1 MLDRLLQ
8 WGAGGSASLSAEA
21 SSSSTPRPLS
31 YLDSVQEDLHTRN
44 LLFPDSQALSQNR
57 NDQIF
62 PLSTTPD
69 TSGSSNVRA
78 FDYSEEFE
86 LDVKDVRVIIMQ
98 DALGPTNASLL
109 FDSHPGPDLVS
120 ASDRSPA
127 YQDSKATMAAAGN
140 DSLTQTTR
148 PLVIQGETCQPRQG
162 AFDRRTSNHGRSQS
176 YSETDSQKA
185 AREYR
190 EELAAFS
197 SCIFGNSELMAYKGT
212 STKVHVVPSE
222 FQADESAPSSIY
234 GEGRTP
240 IGLSQSYSSQPMSPN
255 FRKGHN
261 SGGGHSRRNKKRKVL
276 ITRLFPVSLAIDG
289 ADSGTQ
295 PSANCPRLDTTGFP
309 FPSSAEES
317 AAQPRQRR
325 TPMYAVVLVVQI
337 PPATFKNSSDLSTKS
352 LFRRESGSYNDQDL
366 FSSSYNSTKTGW
378 NMSGFGVYAD
388 MEEAIVKEDKI
399 DTLTEHWDVIMR
411 TLNHL
416 QSLVAT
422 TIHAMLKHADVASP
436 DSFPCPMRPHTRS
449 TSQVSFM
456 SDRRGGE
463 LPRAKPLKSSTKLVY
478 LWPNCLADDVG
489 IGSEVSTARSRIIT
503 GLSAARVITGQ
514 GRWGIWRDEA
524 IWTSKWAASSNRTA
538 FFQSLLTGFLATHT
552 DWIQALCGPLYS
564 KRAAL
569 ARQNRTEE
577 DSSLPARTI
586 IISDDK
592 MAARRLVFLLSAF
605 LPANQHACTAD
616 AHRAST
622 PASAGGYSASPP
634 MFAMPSL
641 PSLPLRRED
650 VLRHQM
656 KYQNV
661 SQQEYHTRSIS
672 QSARIWA
679 DPPQLVQGD
688 IEGNVHH
695 QRRASD
701 FVSTHSMS
709 LPMHGK
715 VLVSR
720 KSSAATTSTIM
731 PESIAPH
738 FTSAELRNSQRS
750 RPGSTGSAAT
760 DDLKRSLRR
769 GDRSRQVVD
778 ASHSLGSGR
787 KWGGLIV
794 GFWGSRRGELI
805 DSIACSQGSAE
816 LRSPTKPSFGRTNR
830 RSELIRESQEE
841 PVYGSMAANRRGT
854 DARDVHNPR
863 FSFASFGG
871 RRSFA
876 QADRTPDPASAF
888 VSPIKTSINP
898 EDGVIDVEVPL
909 PDYLTRFGTA
919 IGSPSSSGYSSAPG
933 FSSGFEGFEQTR
945 FAIEG
950 DLPQNTAGW
959 LDGFHPDFVLQ
970 ALPPQDNLMDKV
982 KAAMRAEPTPA
993 PKDPRV
999 EVIAE
1004 RWVNVSSVVIADTRS
1019 KAVTRIVYRRRVRS
1033 NAAPDRP
1040 VPNAFAT
1047 FKSSALPL
1055 ETRLEEDWLE
1065 ETIRSGDE
1073 TLSDAVNRVVCT
1085 TGDGKRANK
1094 ASFADSSQSP
1104 GQVHESSAGH
1114 STAHDAL
1121 SEARGLAKPDFSA
1134 APNAPRSQCKTVI
1147 LSALE
1152 DMFREVVESRD
1163 GGPTDSKK
1171 NKRQEGPGHGGSILR
1186 DAVRDWVAAL
1196 DAVE

>member
-8 WGAGGSASLSAEA
+8 WGVGGPASLSAEA
-21 SSSSTPRPLS
+21 SNSSTPRPLS

-44 LLFPDSQALSQNR
+44 LLFPDSQALSQNG

-62 PLSTTPD
+62 PLFTTPD

-109 FDSHPGPDLVS
+109 FDSHPCPDLVS

-127 YQDSKATMAAAGN
+127 CQDSKATMAATGN
-140 DSLTQTTR
+140 DNFTQTAR
-148 PLVIQGETCQPRQG
+148 PLVIQSETSQPRQG

-176 YSETDSQKA
+176 YSETESQKA
-185 AREYR
+185 AREHR

-222 FQADESAPSSIY
+222 FQADESAASSIY
-234 GEGRTP
+234 GEGRNSM
-240 IGLSQSYSSQPMSPN
+240 GLSQSHSSQPMSPRS
-255 FRKGHN
+255 RKGHDL
-261 SGGGHSRRNKKRKVL
+261 GGGHSRRNKKRKVL

-295 PSANCPRLDTTGFP
+295 PSTQCPRLDTTGFP
-309 FPSSAEES
+309 FPSSEEES

-337 PPATFKNSSDLSTKS
+337 PPATFKNSSVLSTKS

-378 NMSGFGVYAD
+378 NISGFGAYAD

-399 DTLTEHWDVIMR
+399 DALTEHWDVIMR

-436 DSFPCPMRPHTRS
+436 DSFPCPMRP
-449 TSQVSFM
+449 QLSFI

-463 LPRAKPLKSSTKLVY
+463 LPRAKPLKGSTKLVS

-489 IGSEVSTARSRIIT
+489 IGSEVSKARSRIIT

-569 ARQNRTEE
+569 ARQNRNEE

-605 LPANQHACTAD
+605 LPANQHACIAD

-634 MFAMPSL
+634 MFAMPAL

-679 DPPQLVQGD
+679 GPLQLVQGD

-701 FVSTHSMS
+701 FISTHSMS

-720 KSSAATTSTIM
+720 KSSAAKTSTIM

-738 FTSAELRNSQRS
+738 FTSVELRNSQRL
-750 RPGSTGSAAT
+750 RPGSTGSVAT

-778 ASHSLGSGR
+778 TSQSLGSGR

-805 DSIACSQGSAE
+805 DSITCSQGSAE
-816 LRSPTKPSFGRTNR
+816 LRSPAKSSFGCTNR
-830 RSELIRESQEE
+830 RSESIREYQEE
-841 PVYGSMAANRRGT
+841 PVYGSMAADRRET

-888 VSPIKTSINP
+888 VSPIKTTINP

-909 PDYLTRFGTA
+909 PDYLTRFDTA
-919 IGSPSSSGYSSAPG
+919 IGSPSSSGYSSVPG
-933 FSSGFEGFEQTR
+933 FHSGFEGFEQTR

-993 PKDPRV
+993 STDPQV
-999 EVIAE
+999 DVVAE
-1004 RWVNVSSVVIADTRS
+1004 RWVNVSSAVIADTRS

-1033 NAAPDRP
+1033 NAASDRP
-1040 VPNAFAT
+1040 VSNAYAT

-1094 ASFADSSQSP
+1094 ASFAESSQSP
-1104 GQVHESSAGH
+1104 GQVHESSASH
-1114 STAHDAL
+1114 STAHDGL
-1121 SEARGLAKPDFSA
+1121 REARGPAKSDFLA

-1152 DMFREVVESRD
+1152 DMFREAVESRD
-1163 GGPTDSKK
+1163 VGPTDPKK
-1171 NKRQEGPGHGGSILR
+1171 NRRQEGLGHGGSILR

-1196 DAVE
+1196 DTVE

>member
-21 SSSSTPRPLS
+21 SNSSTPRPLS

-69 TSGSSNVRA
+69 ASGSSNVRA

-127 YQDSKATMAAAGN
+127 CQDSKSAMAAAGN
-140 DSLTQTTR
+140 DSLTRTAR
-148 PLVIQGETCQPRQG
+148 PLVIQGETSQPRQG

-222 FQADESAPSSIY
+222 FQANESAASSIY
-234 GEGRTP
+234 GDGRHSM
-240 IGLSQSYSSQPMSPN
+240 GLSQSYSSQPMSPHS
-255 FRKGHN
+255 RKGHN
-261 SGGGHSRRNKKRKVL
+261 SGGSHSRVNKKRKVL

-295 PSANCPRLDTTGFP
+295 PSAHYPRLDTTGFP
-309 FPSSAEES
+309 FPSSSEES

-337 PPATFKNSSDLSTKS
+337 PPATFKNSSVLSTKS

-366 FSSSYNSTKTGW
+366 FSSSFNSTKTGW
-378 NMSGFGVYAD
+378 NMSGFGAYAD
-388 MEEAIVKEDKI
+388 TEDAIVKEDKI
-399 DTLTEHWDVIMR
+399 DMLTEHWDVIMR

-422 TIHAMLKHADVASP
+422 TIHTMLKHADVTSP
-436 DSFPCPMRPHTRS
+436 DTFPCPMRPHAKS
-449 TSQVSFM
+449 TSQVSLM
-456 SDRRGGE
+456 PDRRGGE
-463 LPRAKPLKSSTKLVY
+463 LPRAKPLKGSTKLVY
-478 LWPNCLADDVG
+478 LWSNCLADDVG

-569 ARQNRTEE
+569 ARQNRNEE

-605 LPANQHACTAD
+605 LPANQHACIAD

-634 MFAMPSL
+634 MFSMPAL

-661 SQQEYHTRSIS
+661 SQQEYHTRSFS

-679 DPPQLVQGD
+679 GPPQLGQGD
-688 IEGNVHH
+688 VEGHVHH

-701 FVSTHSMS
+701 FVSAHSMS

-738 FTSAELRNSQRS
+738 FSSVELHDSQRP
-750 RPGSTGSAAT
+750 RHGSTGSAAA

-769 GDRSRQVVD
+769 GDRSIQGVD
-778 ASHSLGSGR
+778 ASQSLGSGR

-794 GFWGSRRGELI
+794 GLWGSRRGELI

-816 LRSPTKPSFGRTNR
+816 LRSPTKSSFGRTNR
-830 RSELIRESQEE
+830 RSELIRESQEGS
-841 PVYGSMAANRRGT
+841 VYGNMAANRRGT

-863 FSFASFGG
+863 FSFASFEG

-888 VSPIKTSINP
+888 VSPIKTTINP

-909 PDYLTRFGTA
+909 PDYLTRFDTA

-933 FSSGFEGFEQTR
+933 FPSGFEGFEQTR

-993 PKDPRV
+993 PTDPQV
-999 EVIAE
+999 DVVAE

-1033 NAAPDRP
+1033 NAVPDRP
-1040 VPNAFAT
+1040 VSNIYAT
-1047 FKSSALPL
+1047 FKSSALPM

-1085 TGDGKRANK
+1085 TGDKKKANK
-1094 ASFADSSQSP
+1094 ASFAESSQSP

-1163 GGPTDSKK
+1163 GGPTDPKK
-1171 NKRQEGPGHGGSILR
+1171 NKRQEGLGHGGSILR